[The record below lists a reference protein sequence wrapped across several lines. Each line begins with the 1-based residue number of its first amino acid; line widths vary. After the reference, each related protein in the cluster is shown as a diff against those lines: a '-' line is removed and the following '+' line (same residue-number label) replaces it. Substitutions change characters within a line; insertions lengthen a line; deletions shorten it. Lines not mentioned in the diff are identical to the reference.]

1 MVTSPDV
8 APSRQRPGRVR
19 ALVTTTLDIGA
30 LIAVPW
36 GAGLVAGLG
45 VGLIVGGLCLALA
58 SWGISRG
65 GAE

>member
-1 MVTSPDV
+1 MPG
-8 APSRQRPGRVR
+8 GRVR
-19 ALVTTTLDIGA
+19 AIISTVFDVGA
-30 LIAVPW
+30 LIAVPF

-65 GAE
+65 GTE

>member
-8 APSRQRPGRVR
+8 APSRQRAGRVR
-19 ALVTTTLDIGA
+19 AIVSTVFDVGA
-30 LIAVPW
+30 LIAVPF

-65 GAE
+65 GTE